1 MGAWKKEVGMI
12 RWAAGNGRIYVPV
25 TKDTPPDAHLAYMS
39 ERDIS
44 SPSGRK
50 LTLISPPMIM
60 NQIHALNRGQV
71 GFHGHITSLQP
82 IRPQDA
88 PDSWEKQALQT
99 FSSGQS
105 EAATEGTVDGKRYF
119 RLMRPLVIEKSCLT
133 CHAEQGYKVGDLR
146 GGLSISVPMDSIWG
160 TQWPDVIH
168 RIVTYSGIW
177 LLGLVGIG
185 GMSRALKQQMSQRYH
200 AEQKLQEAHDLLE
213 QRVTERTAEL
223 AETNYKLENE
233 IIEHRQAEQW
243 LLESERRFRGYFDQ
257 GLVGMAILS
266 AEREWV
272 EVNVRLGKMLGYPE
286 EELLLVPWQGLIHA
300 EDQPAVEAEF
310 QRLLGGIVRGFV
322 TETRLVR
329 RDGRVFPAGL
339 SVQCLLKPDGTID
352 CILVLVQDMTRLRP
366 A

>member
-1 MGAWKKEVGMI
+1 M
-12 RWAAGNGRIYVPV
+12 R
-25 TKDTPPDAHLAYMS
+25 
-39 ERDIS
+39 
-44 SPSGRK
+44 
-50 LTLISPPMIM
+50 
-60 NQIHALNRGQV
+60 LNRGQV

-88 PDSWEKQALQT
+88 PDSWEKQALQA

-105 EAATEGTVDGKRYF
+105 EADTEATIDGKRYF
-119 RLMRPLVIEKSCLT
+119 RLMRPLVIEKCCLT

-168 RIVTYSGIW
+168 RIVTYAGIW

-185 GMSRALKQQMSQRYH
+185 VMSCALEQQMSQRYH

-223 AETNYKLENE
+223 AETNHKLENE
-233 IIEHRQAEQW
+233 IIERRQAEQW

-266 AEREWV
+266 AGREWV

-286 EELLLVPWQGLIHA
+286 EELLMVAWQDLIHA
-300 EDQPAVEAEF
+300 EDRSAVEAEF
-310 QRLLGGIVRGFV
+310 QRMLGGIVRGFV
-322 TETRLVR
+322 TDARLVR
-329 RDGRVFPAGL
+329 RDGRVFHAGL
-339 SVQCLLKPDGTID
+339 SAQCMLKSDGTID